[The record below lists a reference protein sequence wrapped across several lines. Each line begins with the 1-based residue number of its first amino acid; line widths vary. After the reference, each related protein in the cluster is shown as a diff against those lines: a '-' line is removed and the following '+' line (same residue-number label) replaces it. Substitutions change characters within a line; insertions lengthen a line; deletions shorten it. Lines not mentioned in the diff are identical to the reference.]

1 MTLTVF
7 DLDAVWTPADPAGA
21 EAVYRSRLAECRA
34 LPEKDLSHEIELL
47 TMLARAEAGQKKTK
61 EALVSL
67 EEAEKLLAE
76 GQGGYKVAA
85 QIRYLVERGRL
96 FIEESTPS
104 RARPLFSQ
112 AWILA
117 VNSGEDSFTVE
128 IARLMAVIEPMKSQE
143 EWLLKAIQIAEQSPQ
158 DKARRWLGGLYA
170 ALAWK
175 VYDLRQF
182 ERALEAHQRSL
193 SHFRQRGSEHEV
205 FVARWSVGRVLRQ
218 LGRVDEALVIQR
230 SLLAEIGKEKATA
243 GRLYEELAECL
254 LAVKK
259 LEEAQGYFAMAHEEL
274 SKGDWVPDGQPLQIK
289 RLKTL
294 GKVETPRSE
303 K

>member
-1 MTLTVF
+1 MSLTVF
-7 DLDAVWTPADPAGA
+7 DLDTLWTPANPAAA
-21 EAVYRSRLAECRA
+21 EAVYRARLAECRA
-34 LPEKDLSHEIELL
+34 LPERDLSHEIELL
-47 TMLARAEAGQKKTK
+47 AMVARAEAGQKKTK
-61 EALVSL
+61 DALATL
-67 EEAEKLLAE
+67 EVAEKLLADA
-76 GQGGYKVAA
+76 QGGLKVAA

-96 FIEESTPS
+96 FIDESTPA

-112 AWILA
+112 AWTLA
-117 VNSGEDSFTVE
+117 VNSGEDFFTVD
-128 IARLMAVIEPMKSQE
+128 IARLMAGIEPQKSQE

-218 LGRVDEALVIQR
+218 MGRVEEALVIQQ
-230 SLLAEIGKEKATA
+230 SLLAEVGKEKASA

-254 LAVKK
+254 HAVKK
-259 LEEAQGYFAMAHEEL
+259 LEEAQSYFAMAHEEL
-274 SKGDWVPDGQPLQIK
+274 SKDDWIPDGQPLQMK

-294 GKVETPRSE
+294 GKVETI